1 MKKLIIIIFTIC
13 LLIVIALY
21 FLSYRDLKGVFSI
34 DKNFRSTTKYIIV
47 HHDDIDR
54 ECTIREIDT
63 YHRDSCGWSC
73 GFAYNF
79 YVKGGKVYQ
88 VHDADARLA
97 HTEGWNSQA
106 VGVCIHTADKNDF
119 KTQIVLVVTL
129 KFLMCYY
136 DIPKENVRGH
146 CDFNDTKCPE
156 MNLKKLREWL

>member
-47 HHDDIDR
+47 HHDAINRD
-54 ECTIREIDT
+54 CTVDEINDF
-63 YHRDSCGWSC
+63 HRDSCGYSC
-73 GFAYNF
+73 GFAYPL
-79 YVKGGKVYQ
+79 YIKGGKVYQ
-88 VHDADARLA
+88 VHDLNAKTA
-97 HTEGWNSQA
+97 HTEGLNNQA
-106 VGVCIHTADKNDF
+106 VAVCVHTADKKDL
-119 KTQIVLVVTL
+119 KTQILLVVTIR
-129 KFLMCYY
+129 FLMWYY

-156 MNLKKLREWL
+156 MDLKKLREWL